1 MEKRVQK
8 YLLLLITLLFALS
21 LAACSFAS
29 SSEKPADIAENQT
42 QDTAVSQTQDT
53 AASQPQDT
61 ADGQPDGQGSN
72 QQKDIMILFTSD
84 VHCRLNEGFGFTG
97 LDQIRTNLSR
107 QGYEVLLVDNG
118 DFIQGAPI
126 GSVTKGESIVDLM
139 NDMHY
144 DVVIP
149 GNHEFDYGLDQFFHL
164 VDKADFP
171 VISCNF
177 NKEGK
182 LVFPPYLMKEVS
194 GLKIAFVG
202 VTTPES
208 LTSAAP
214 KYFQNDKGEYIYGF
228 MQDKTG
234 QKLYDAVQTAVDAAR
249 KEGADY
255 VYLMG
260 HMGNNSLSIPW
271 TYADVISHT
280 KGIDVFLDGHSHDS
294 DQVVMKNK
302 EGKEVVRS
310 ACGTGLE
317 NIGYSHISPEK
328 GILKTGIWTWK
339 NTESAPSLFGLH
351 SKIDKKLNEE
361 MAEVKE
367 ALSEAV
373 GETAF
378 DLLVDDP
385 VEMYSEGVPL
395 LRARLAETNLGDFCA
410 DAYRDQGGA
419 DIAVMNGGGIR
430 ANIPAGTITYES
442 LIKVQPYNNSL
453 VVVEATGQQILDA
466 LEWGCRKLPDS
477 SGSFLQVSGLTYE
490 IDTSIDSGCI
500 EDESLKFAGVKGPR
514 RVRNVK
520 VGTEPL
526 DPEKKYTVA
535 SSDYILL
542 NQGDGH
548 TAFEGATILEE
559 GKKQDLQLFTD
570 YIRDTLGGKV
580 SDDYADPYGQGRIVI
595 TE

>member
-53 AASQPQDT
+53 ADGQPQDT
-61 ADGQPDGQGSN
+61 ADGQPDGQVSN

>member
-149 GNHEFDYGLDQFFHL
+149 GNHEFDYGLDQIFHL

-208 LTSAAP
+208 LTSASP

>member
-61 ADGQPDGQGSN
+61 ADGQPDGQVSN

-126 GSVTKGESIVDLM
+126 GSVTKGESIIDLM

-249 KEGADY
+249 KEPIMFTSWDIWAIT
-255 VYLMG
+255 V
-260 HMGNNSLSIPW
+260 
-271 TYADVISHT
+271 
-280 KGIDVFLDGHSHDS
+280 
-294 DQVVMKNK
+294 
-302 EGKEVVRS
+302 S
-310 ACGTGLE
+310 A
-317 NIGYSHISPEK
+317 SP
-328 GILKTGIWTWK
+328 
-339 NTESAPSLFGLH
+339 
-351 SKIDKKLNEE
+351 
-361 MAEVKE
+361 
-367 ALSEAV
+367 
-373 GETAF
+373 
-378 DLLVDDP
+378 
-385 VEMYSEGVPL
+385 
-395 LRARLAETNLGDFCA
+395 
-410 DAYRDQGGA
+410 
-419 DIAVMNGGGIR
+419 
-430 ANIPAGTITYES
+430 
-442 LIKVQPYNNSL
+442 
-453 VVVEATGQQILDA
+453 
-466 LEWGCRKLPDS
+466 
-477 SGSFLQVSGLTYE
+477 
-490 IDTSIDSGCI
+490 
-500 EDESLKFAGVKGPR
+500 GPM
-514 RVRNVK
+514 
-520 VGTEPL
+520 PM
-526 DPEKKYTVA
+526 
-535 SSDYILL
+535 
-542 NQGDGH
+542 
-548 TAFEGATILEE
+548 
-559 GKKQDLQLFTD
+559 
-570 YIRDTLGGKV
+570 
-580 SDDYADPYGQGRIVI
+580 
-595 TE
+595 

>member
-29 SSEKPADIAENQT
+29 GSEKPADIAENQT

-310 ACGTGLE
+310 ACGTRLE

-339 NTESAPSLFGLH
+339 NTESAPFLFGLH

-395 LRARLAETNLGDFCA
+395 LRARIAETNLGDFCA
-410 DAYRDQGGA
+410 DAYRDQGGT

>member
-29 SSEKPADIAENQT
+29 GSEKPADIAEN
-42 QDTAVSQTQDT
+42 QTQDT

-61 ADGQPDGQGSN
+61 ADGQPDGQVSN

-208 LTSAAP
+208 LTSASP

-294 DQVVMKNK
+294 DQIVMKNK

-310 ACGTGLE
+310 ACGTRLE

-395 LRARLAETNLGDFCA
+395 LQARIAETNLGDFCA
-410 DAYRDQGGA
+410 DAYRDQGGT